1 MSENKST
8 VFFRHDLNKSYKD
21 KTGKNTIQETI
32 IDGGKG
38 LSFYLL
44 HKESDGK
51 FYRISVKEDEKNP
64 GHFIVKEK
72 INEEETDQNL
82 DMPKILKLIKS
93 SKFDFIRNYIENDR
107 AKYKKELDGGRK
119 KDSTN
124 NSSKKKMTGERKKHS
139 SKKRS
144 SKKKMTGGRKK
155 HSSKKHSSKKK
166 MTGGRKKHSSKKKM
180 TGGRK
185 KRSSK
190 KKMTGGRKKH
200 SSKKRSNKKIIK
212 GFNTFLH

>member
-51 FYRISVKEDEKNP
+51 FYRISVKEDEEKP
-64 GHFIVKEK
+64 GDFSVKEK
-72 INEEETDQNL
+72 INEKETDQKL

-155 HSSKKHSSKKK
+155 RSSKKRSSKKK

-185 KRSSK
+185 KW
-190 KKMTGGRKKH
+190 

>member
-51 FYRISVKEDEKNP
+51 FYRISVKEDEKKP
-64 GHFIVKEK
+64 GDFSVKEK
-72 INEEETDQNL
+72 INEKETDQNL

-155 HSSKKHSSKKK
+155 HSSKK
-166 MTGGRKKHSSKKKM
+166 KM

-185 KRSSK
+185 KR
-190 KKMTGGRKKH
+190 

>member
-1 MSENKST
+1 MQINVAKISYVISNE
-8 VFFRHDLNKSYKD
+8 NKSYKD

-51 FYRISVKEDEKNP
+51 FYRISVKEDEKKP
-64 GHFIVKEK
+64 GDFSVKEK
-72 INEEETDQNL
+72 INEKETDQNL

-124 NSSKKKMTGERKKHS
+124 NSSKKKMTGERKNHS

-155 HSSKKHSSKKK
+155 HSSKKRSSKKK

-185 KRSSK
+185 KW
-190 KKMTGGRKKH
+190 

>member
-51 FYRISVKEDEKNP
+51 FYRISVKEDEEKP
-64 GHFIVKEK
+64 GDFSVKEK
-72 INEEETDQNL
+72 INEKETDQKL

-155 HSSKKHSSKKK
+155 RSSKKRSSKKKMTGGRKKHSSKKK

-185 KRSSK
+185 KW
-190 KKMTGGRKKH
+190 

>member
-51 FYRISVKEDEKNP
+51 FYRISVKEDENKP
-64 GHFIVKEK
+64 GDFSVKEK
-72 INEEETDQNL
+72 INEKETDQKL

-155 HSSKKHSSKKK
+155 HSSKK
-166 MTGGRKKHSSKKKM
+166 RSSKKKM

-190 KKMTGGRKKH
+190 KRSSKKKMTGGRKKW